1 MTETNAEKM
10 KKYRE
15 TLEKD
20 KEKYKAVKAKAYTRN
35 NAIRSKLTEAVATKF
50 GTKAKLRRQKCRQ
63 NKIKQ
68 WTGAHKKLIWLI

>member
-1 MTETNAEKM
+1 MAETNAEKM

-15 TLEKD
+15 KLEKD

-35 NAIRSKLTEAVATKF
+35 NAIRSKLTEALATKF
-50 GTKAKLRRQKCRQ
+50 GTKAKLRQLKRRQ

-68 WTGAHKKLIWLI
+68 RTGVHKKLIWLI